1 MTLSNLTIPDPSL
14 VVLIGP
20 SGSGKST
27 FASKHFRSTEVIS
40 SDECRALVSDDEN
53 NQDATPAAFRILHAI
68 ARERLRARRLVVVD
82 ATNVQARSR
91 KPLIALARK
100 RDIPVVA
107 VVFNLPVQLCVERN
121 QGRAARSLPGDVV
134 HRQYDQ
140 LQHSMQGLYDEGLQQ
155 VWVLDSAEAV
165 DQAVIIRA

>member
-1 MTLSNLTIPDPSL
+1 

-27 FASKHFRSTEVIS
+27 FAVRHFQSTEVIS

-53 NQDATPAAFRILHAI
+53 NQDATPAAFRILYAI
-68 ARERLRARRLVVVD
+68 ARERLRAHRLVVVD

-100 RDIPVVA
+100 RNIPAVA
-107 VVFNLPVQLCVERN
+107 VVFDLSEGLCVERN
-121 QGRAARSLPGDVV
+121 ARRPARSLPPDVV
-134 HRQYDQ
+134 HRQH
-140 LQHSMQGLYDEGLQQ
+140 LQMTDSLPGLDGEGFHQIYILE
-155 VWVLDSAEAV
+155 STEAV
-165 DQAVIIRA
+165 EAAVIVRLT

>member
-1 MTLSNLTIPDPSL
+1 M
-14 VVLIGP
+14 LIGP

-27 FASKHFRSTEVIS
+27 FANKHFRHTEVVS

-100 RDIPVVA
+100 RNIPLVA
-107 VVFNLPVQLCVERN
+107 VVFNLPVQLCLERN
-121 QGRAARSLPGDVV
+121 HGRAARSLPGDVV
-134 HRQYDQ
+134 QRQHDQ
-140 LQHSMQGLYDEGLQQ
+140 LQRSLPGLHDEGFQQ
-155 VWVLDSAEAV
+155 VRVLDSAEAV